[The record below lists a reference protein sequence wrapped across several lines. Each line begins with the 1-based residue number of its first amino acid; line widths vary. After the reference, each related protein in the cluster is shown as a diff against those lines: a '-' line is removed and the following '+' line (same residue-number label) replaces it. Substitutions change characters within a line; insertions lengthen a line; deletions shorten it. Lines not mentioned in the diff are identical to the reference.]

1 MSQPLHN
8 ATFAATGPAPETFAP
23 SHIETAN
30 RKNLA
35 LLIQLRWIAVLG
47 QVVTILVV
55 HFGFRVPLPLVQ
67 MSWVL
72 GALLALNGLSL
83 LWLRRRLHVSGKA
96 LLMALL
102 LDVAA
107 LTVQLYFSGGA
118 TNPFTALYLLQIAL
132 ASVLLS
138 TRGAWFVVAVTCAAF
153 IALIQINRPLAIQD
167 PQNLLKLHIIGLFVC
182 FALGAVLLV
191 IFVTRVT
198 RNLSE
203 RDTHVADL
211 KRQAAEEDHIVR
223 LGLLASGAAHELGT
237 PLASVSVILGD
248 WRRMPQITRHPE
260 MLQELQ
266 EMQAA
271 IRRCKTI
278 LRGILMSAG
287 EARGEAPEVTTLHRF
302 LGDIARDWSD
312 GRPSGTLQYHA
323 GSGALGED
331 VAIVSDPVL
340 KQVVTNLLDNAYE
353 VSPNWI
359 RLNVERR
366 GDMLRIEVLDLGPGF
381 PPASL
386 ANFGKPY
393 HSTKARPGAGLGL
406 FLVVNV
412 VRKLGG
418 KVTAH
423 NRPDGGATVTVELP
437 LAAVKYREN
446 DRG

>member
-1 MSQPLHN
+1 VS
-8 ATFAATGPAPETFAP
+8 EAP
-23 SHIETAN
+23 SHIDTAN

-47 QVVTILVV
+47 QVVTILIV
-55 HFGFRVPLPLVQ
+55 HYGLDIPLPLSQ
-67 MSWVL
+67 MASVI
-72 GALLALNGLSL
+72 GALLALNGVSEF
-83 LWLRRRLHVSGKA
+83 WLRRHLNVSNQA
-96 LLMALL
+96 LFIALL

-132 ASVLLS
+132 AAVLLT
-138 TRGAWFVVAVTCAAF
+138 TRGAWLVVAVTCVAF
-153 IALIQINRPLAIQD
+153 IGLIRINQPLAVQPAD
-167 PQNLLKLHIIGLFVC
+167 SLLKLQIFGTFVC

-191 IFVTRVT
+191 IFVTRVS

-203 RDTHVADL
+203 RDTHLANL

-248 WRRMPQITRHPE
+248 WRRMPEIAENPE

-278 LRGILMSAG
+278 LRGILLSAG
-287 EARGEAPEVTTLHRF
+287 EARGEAPAVTTLHRF
-302 LGDIARDWSD
+302 LGEIAREWSD

-331 VAIVSDPVL
+331 VAIVSDQAL
-340 KQVVTNLLDNAYE
+340 KQVVTNLLDNAFE
-353 VSPNWI
+353 VSPGWI
-359 RLNVERR
+359 RLNAERR
-366 GDMLRIEVLDLGPGF
+366 GDMLRIEVADLGPGF
-381 PPASL
+381 PANVL
-386 ANFGKPY
+386 ENFGKPY
-393 HSTKARPGAGLGL
+393 QSTKGRPGAGLGL

-412 VRKLGG
+412 IRKLGG
-418 KVTAH
+418 TVSAH

-437 LAAVKYREN
+437 LATVKYSEK

>member
-1 MSQPLHN
+1 MSQTIAN
-8 ATFAATGPAPETFAP
+8 AVSSATEPVAP
-23 SHIETAN
+23 SHIDTAN

-47 QVVTILVV
+47 QVVTIVVV
-55 HFGFRVPLPLVQ
+55 HFGLDIPLPLPP
-67 MSWVL
+67 MALVL

-83 LWLRRRLHVSGKA
+83 VWLKRRLQISSHA
-96 LLMALL
+96 LFIALL

-132 ASVLLS
+132 AAVLL
-138 TRGAWFVVAVTCAAF
+138 TAREAWIVVAVTCLAF
-153 IALIQINRPLAIQD
+153 IGLIRINQPLAVLPPD
-167 PQNLLKLHIIGLFVC
+167 SLLKLHIFGMFVC

-191 IFVTRVT
+191 IFVTRVS

-203 RDTHVADL
+203 RDTHLANL

-248 WRRMPQITRHPE
+248 WRRMPEIAENPE
-260 MLQELQ
+260 MMQELQ

-271 IRRCKTI
+271 VRRCKSI
-278 LRGILMSAG
+278 LRGILLSAG

-331 VAIVSDPVL
+331 VAIVSDQAL
-340 KQVVTNLLDNAYE
+340 KQVVTNLLDNAFE
-353 VSPNWI
+353 VSPGWI
-359 RLNVERR
+359 RLNAERR

-381 PPASL
+381 SATQL
-386 ANFGKPY
+386 ENFGKPY

-412 VRKLGG
+412 IRKLGG
-418 KVTAH
+418 TVTAH

-437 LAAVKYREN
+437 LATVKYREK

>member
-1 MSQPLHN
+1 VSDP
-8 ATFAATGPAPETFAP
+8 TTP
-23 SHIETAN
+23 SHIDTAN

-47 QVVTILVV
+47 QVVTILIV
-55 HFGFRVPLPLVQ
+55 HYGLNIPLPLPPMVA
-67 MSWVL
+67 VL
-72 GALLALNGLSL
+72 GALLALNGLSH
-83 LWLRRRLHVSGKA
+83 LWLRRHLTVTNQA
-96 LLMALL
+96 LFISLL

-132 ASVLLS
+132 AAVLLNA
-138 TRGAWFVVAVTCAAF
+138 RGAWFVVAVTCIAF
-153 IALIQINRPLAIQD
+153 IALIRINQPLAVQ
-167 PQNLLKLHIIGLFVC
+167 PPESLLRLHILGMFVC

-203 RDTHVADL
+203 RDTHLANL

-248 WRRMPQITRHPE
+248 WRRMPEVAEHPE

-278 LRGILMSAG
+278 LSGILQSAG
-287 EARGEAPEVTTLHRF
+287 EARGEAPAVTTLHRF
-302 LGDIARDWSD
+302 FGEIAREWSD

-331 VAIVSDPVL
+331 VRIVSDPAL
-340 KQVVTNLLDNAYE
+340 KQVVTNLLDNAFE
-353 VSPNWI
+353 VSPGWI
-359 RLNVERR
+359 RLNAERR

-381 PPASL
+381 SATQL
-386 ANFGKPY
+386 ENFGKPY

-412 VRKLGG
+412 IRKLGG
-418 KVTAH
+418 TVSAH
-423 NRPDGGATVTVELP
+423 NRADGGATVTVELP
-437 LAAVKYREN
+437 LAVVKYSEK

>member
-1 MSQPLHN
+1 
-8 ATFAATGPAPETFAP
+8 
-23 SHIETAN
+23 
-30 RKNLA
+30 LA
-35 LLIQLRWIAVLG
+35 LLIQLRWFAVLG
-47 QVVTILVV
+47 QIATILVV
-55 HFGFRVPLPLVQ
+55 HYGLHIPLPLPE
-67 MSWVL
+67 MALVL
-72 GALLALNGLSL
+72 GALVALNGLSHV
-83 LWLRRRLHVSGKA
+83 WLKQRLHISDRA
-96 LLMALL
+96 LFFALL

-132 ASVLLS
+132 AAVLLNA
-138 TRGAWFVVAVTCAAF
+138 RGAWIVVGVTCLAF
-153 IALIQINRPLAIQD
+153 IALMQINQPLAVQPPD
-167 PQNLLKLHIIGLFVC
+167 NLLGLHILGMFVC

-191 IFVTRVT
+191 IFVTRVS

-203 RDTHVADL
+203 RDTHLADL

-248 WRRMPQITRHPE
+248 WRRMPEITEHPD

-271 IRRCKTI
+271 INRCKTI
-278 LRGILMSAG
+278 LSGILLSAG
-287 EARGEAPEVTTLHRF
+287 ETRGEAPAVTTLHRF
-302 LGDIARDWSD
+302 LGDIARDWSE

-331 VAIVSDPVL
+331 VAIVSDQAL
-340 KQVVTNLLDNAYE
+340 KQVVTNLLDNAFE
-353 VSPNWI
+353 VSPAWI
-359 RLNVERR
+359 RLNAERR

-381 PPASL
+381 TPTQL
-386 ANFGKPY
+386 ENFGKPY
-393 HSTKARPGAGLGL
+393 HSTKLSPGAGLGL

-418 KVTAH
+418 TVSAH

-446 DRG
+446 NRD

>member
-1 MSQPLHN
+1 MSDP
-8 ATFAATGPAPETFAP
+8 TTP
-23 SHIETAN
+23 SHIDTAN

-47 QVVTILVV
+47 QVVTILIV
-55 HFGFRVPLPLVQ
+55 HYGLDIPLPLPPMVT
-67 MSWVL
+67 VL
-72 GALLALNGLSL
+72 GALLVLNGLSHV
-83 LWLRRRLHVSGKA
+83 WLRRHLNVTNQA
-96 LLMALL
+96 LFISVL

-132 ASVLLS
+132 AAVLLS
-138 TRGAWFVVAVTCAAF
+138 ARGAWLVVAVTCVAF
-153 IALIQINRPLAIQD
+153 IALIRINQPLAVQPPD
-167 PQNLLKLHIIGLFVC
+167 SLLRLHILGMFVC

-191 IFVTRVT
+191 IFVTRVS

-203 RDTHVADL
+203 RDTHVANL

-248 WRRMPQITRHPE
+248 WCRMPEIAEHPE

-278 LRGILMSAG
+278 LSGILQSAG
-287 EARGEAPEVTTLHRF
+287 EARGEAPTVTTLHRF
-302 LGDIARDWSD
+302 FGEIAREWSD

-331 VAIVSDPVL
+331 VRIVSDRAL
-340 KQVVTNLLDNAYE
+340 KQVVTNLLDNAFE
-353 VSPNWI
+353 VSPGWI
-359 RLNVERR
+359 RLNAERR

-381 PPASL
+381 SATQL
-386 ANFGKPY
+386 ENFGKPY

-412 VRKLGG
+412 IRKLGG
-418 KVTAH
+418 TVFAH
-423 NRPDGGATVTVELP
+423 NRADGGATVTVELP
-437 LAAVKYREN
+437 LAAVKYSEK

>member
-1 MSQPLHN
+1 MSQPIHSP
-8 ATFAATGPAPETFAP
+8 TAPLAP
-23 SHIETAN
+23 SYIDTAN

-35 LLIQLRWIAVLG
+35 LLIQLRWIAVAG
-47 QVVTILVV
+47 QVATILVV
-55 HFGFRVPLPLVQ
+55 HYGLGTPLPLPQ
-67 MSWVL
+67 MATVIA
-72 GALLALNGLSL
+72 ALVALNGVSH
-83 LWLRRRLHVSGKA
+83 LWLQRRLHVSNQALFIA
-96 LLMALL
+96 LLF
-102 LDVAA
+102 DVAA
-107 LTVQLYFSGGA
+107 LTVQLFFSGGA

-132 ASVLLS
+132 AAVLLNAF
-138 TRGAWFVVAVTCAAF
+138 GAWLVVGLTCLAF
-153 IALIQINRPLAIQD
+153 IALIQIHQPLALPHQS
-167 PQNLLKLHIIGLFVC
+167 LLRLHIVGMFVC

-191 IFVTRVT
+191 IFVTRVS

-203 RDTHVADL
+203 RDTHVANL

-237 PLASVSVILGD
+237 PLAAVSVILGD
-248 WRRMPQITRHPE
+248 WRRMPEISQHPE
-260 MLQELQ
+260 MREELQ
-266 EMQAA
+266 EMEAA

-278 LRGILMSAG
+278 LRGILLSAG
-287 EARGEAPEVTTLHRF
+287 EARGEAPAVTTLHRF

-331 VAIVSDPVL
+331 VSIVSDQAL
-340 KQVVTNLLDNAYE
+340 KQVVTNLLDNAFE
-353 VSPNWI
+353 VSPGWI
-359 RLNVERR
+359 RLNAERR

-381 PPASL
+381 SPAQL
-386 ANFGKPY
+386 ENFGKPY
-393 HSTKARPGAGLGL
+393 HSTKGSPGAGLGL

-418 KVTAH
+418 SVSAH

-437 LAAVKYREN
+437 LAAVKYSEK

>member
-1 MSQPLHN
+1 VTQPARN
-8 ATFAATGPAPETFAP
+8 TTD
-23 SHIETAN
+23 SHVDTAN

-55 HFGFRVPLPLVQ
+55 HYGMDIPLPLPQ
-67 MSWVL
+67 MAMVL
-72 GALLALNGLSL
+72 IALLALNGLSFV
-83 LWLRRRLHVSGKA
+83 WLRRRLHVSGHA
-96 LLMALL
+96 LFIALL

-107 LTVQLYFSGGA
+107 LTAQLYFSGGA

-132 ASVLLS
+132 AAVLLS
-138 TRGAWFVVAVTCAAF
+138 ALGAWIVVAVACLAF
-153 IALIQINRPLAIQD
+153 IALIRFHEPLVLH
-167 PQNLLKLHIIGLFVC
+167 PQASLLDLHILGMFVC

-191 IFVTRVT
+191 IFVTRVS

-203 RDTHVADL
+203 RDTHVANL

-237 PLASVSVILGD
+237 PLAAVSVILGD
-248 WRRMPQITRHPE
+248 WRRMPEISGNPE
-260 MLQELQ
+260 MLQELD
-266 EMQAA
+266 EMEAA
-271 IRRCKTI
+271 IRRCKSI
-278 LRGILMSAG
+278 LSGILLSAG
-287 EARGEAPEVTTLHRF
+287 EARGEAPAVTTLHRF
-302 LGDIARDWSD
+302 FGDIAREWSD

-331 VAIVSDPVL
+331 IAIVSDQAL

-353 VSPNWI
+353 VSPGWI
-359 RLNVERR
+359 RLNAERR

-381 PPASL
+381 SPAQL
-386 ANFGKPY
+386 ENFGKPY
-393 HSTKARPGAGLGL
+393 HSTKGRPGAGLGL

-418 KVTAH
+418 TVSAH

-437 LAAVKYREN
+437 LAAVKLSDVKLGEK

>member
-1 MSQPLHN
+1 M
-8 ATFAATGPAPETFAP
+8 TEAP
-23 SHIETAN
+23 SHIDAAN

-47 QVVTILVV
+47 QVVTILIV
-55 HFGFRVPLPLVQ
+55 HYGLDIPLPLPQ
-67 MSWVL
+67 MAWVI
-72 GALLALNGLSL
+72 GALLALNGLSVF
-83 LWLRRRLHVSGKA
+83 WLRRHLNVSDHA
-96 LLMALL
+96 LFIALL

-132 ASVLLS
+132 AAVLLNAS
-138 TRGAWFVVAVTCAAF
+138 GAWLVVAITCVAF
-153 IALIQINRPLAIQD
+153 IGLIQINQPLAVQPAD
-167 PQNLLKLHIIGLFVC
+167 SLLKLHILGMFVC

-191 IFVTRVT
+191 IFVTRVF

-203 RDTHVADL
+203 RDTHVANL

-248 WRRMPQITRHPE
+248 WRRMPEIAENPE

-271 IRRCKTI
+271 VRRCKTI
-278 LRGILMSAG
+278 LRGILLSAG
-287 EARGEAPEVTTLHRF
+287 EARGEAPAVTTLHRF
-302 LGDIARDWSD
+302 LGEIARDWSD
-312 GRPSGTLQYHA
+312 GRPAGTLQYHA
-323 GSGALGED
+323 GVGALGED
-331 VAIVSDPVL
+331 VAIVSDQAL
-340 KQVVTNLLDNAYE
+340 KQVVTNLLDNAFE
-353 VSPNWI
+353 VSPGWI
-359 RLNVERR
+359 RLNAERR
-366 GDMLRIEVLDLGPGF
+366 GDMLRIEVADLGPGF
-381 PPASL
+381 PAAAL
-386 ANFGKPY
+386 ENFGKPY
-393 HSTKARPGAGLGL
+393 HSTKGSPGAGLGL

-412 VRKLGG
+412 IRKLGG
-418 KVTAH
+418 SVTAH

-437 LAAVKYREN
+437 LASVKYSEK

>member
-1 MSQPLHN
+1 MSD
-8 ATFAATGPAPETFAP
+8 TTTP
-23 SHIETAN
+23 SHIDTAN

-47 QVVTILVV
+47 QVVTILIV
-55 HFGFRVPLPLVQ
+55 HYGLDIPLPLPQ
-67 MSWVL
+67 MVL
-72 GALLALNGLSL
+72 VLAALLALNGLSQ
-83 LWLRRRLHVSGKA
+83 LWLRRRLHVSNQA
-96 LLMALL
+96 LFIALL

-132 ASVLLS
+132 AAVLL
-138 TRGAWFVVAVTCAAF
+138 TAGRAWLVVALTSIAF
-153 IALIQINRPLAIQD
+153 IALIRINQPLAVQPAD
-167 PQNLLKLHIIGLFVC
+167 SLLDLHIFGMFVC

-191 IFVTRVT
+191 IFVTRVS

-203 RDTHVADL
+203 RDTHLANL

-248 WRRMPQITRHPE
+248 WRRMPEIAEHPE

-278 LRGILMSAG
+278 LSGILQSAG
-287 EARGEAPEVTTLHRF
+287 EARGEAPTVTTLHRF
-302 LGDIARDWSD
+302 FGEIAREWSD
-312 GRPSGTLQYHA
+312 GRPTGTLQFHA

-331 VAIVSDPVL
+331 MRIVSDPAL
-340 KQVVTNLLDNAYE
+340 KQVVTNLLDNAFE
-353 VSPNWI
+353 VSPGWI
-359 RLNVERR
+359 RLNAERR

-381 PPASL
+381 SAPQL
-386 ANFGKPY
+386 ENFGKPY

-412 VRKLGG
+412 IRKLGG
-418 KVTAH
+418 TVSAH

-437 LAAVKYREN
+437 LAAVRFSEK

>member
-1 MSQPLHN
+1 MSQTIPNDTSQVLI
-8 ATFAATGPAPETFAP
+8 GAPQVAP
-23 SHIETAN
+23 VAHIDTAN

-47 QVVTILVV
+47 QVITILVV
-55 HFGFRVPLPLVQ
+55 HYGLGTALPLAEMASVI
-67 MSWVL
+67 
-72 GALLALNGLSL
+72 GALLALNGLSH
-83 LWLRRRLHVSGKA
+83 LWLQRRLHVSDHA
-96 LLMALL
+96 LFVALL

-132 ASVLLS
+132 AAVLLS
-138 TRGAWFVVAVTCAAF
+138 AVRAWFVVGLTCLAF
-153 IALIQINRPLAIQD
+153 IALIQIHQPLAV
-167 PQNLLKLHIIGLFVC
+167 PHESLLRLHIFGMFVC

-203 RDTHVADL
+203 RDTHLVNL
-211 KRQAAEEDHIVR
+211 KRQADEEDHIVR

-237 PLASVSVILGD
+237 PLAAVSVILGN
-248 WRRMPQITRHPE
+248 WRHMPEISQHPE
-260 MLQELQ
+260 MLQELR
-266 EMQAA
+266 EMEAA

-278 LRGILMSAG
+278 LSGILLSAG
-287 EARGEAPEVTTLHRF
+287 EARGESPAVTTLHRF

-331 VAIVSDPVL
+331 VAIVADQAI
-340 KQVVTNLLDNAYE
+340 KQVVTNLLDNAFE
-353 VSPNWI
+353 VSPGWI
-359 RLNVERR
+359 RLNAERR

-381 PPASL
+381 SPTQL
-386 ANFGKPY
+386 ENFGKPY
-393 HSTKARPGAGLGL
+393 HSTKGSPGAGLGL

-418 KVTAH
+418 TVSAL

-437 LAAVKYREN
+437 LAAVEYSEKG
-446 DRG
+446 RG

>member
-1 MSQPLHN
+1 MIQPNQH
-8 ATFAATGPAPETFAP
+8 AAP
-23 SHIETAN
+23 SHVDTAN

-35 LLIQLRWIAVLG
+35 LLILLRWIAVAG
-47 QVVTILVV
+47 QVATILVV
-55 HFGFRVPLPLVQ
+55 HFGLGIPLPLPQ
-67 MSWVL
+67 MAMVL
-72 GALLALNGLSL
+72 GALLALNGLSHV
-83 LWLRRRLHVSGKA
+83 WLRRRLHISSHA
-96 LLMALL
+96 LFIALL

-132 ASVLLS
+132 AAVLL
-138 TRGAWFVVAVTCAAF
+138 TAVEAWIVVGVTCLAF
-153 IALIQINRPLAIQD
+153 IALIQVHQPLALKAGD
-167 PQNLLKLHIIGLFVC
+167 SLLDLHILGMFVC

-191 IFVTRVT
+191 IFVTRVS
-198 RNLSE
+198 RNLTE

-237 PLASVSVILGD
+237 PLAAVSVILGD
-248 WRRMPQITRHPE
+248 WRHMPEIAQHPD
-260 MLQELQ
+260 MLQELH
-266 EMQAA
+266 EMEAA

-278 LRGILMSAG
+278 LSGILLSAG
-287 EARGEAPEVTTLHRF
+287 EARGEAPAVTTLHRF
-302 LGDIARDWSD
+302 FGEIARDWSD

-331 VAIVSDPVL
+331 VAIVSDQAL

-353 VSPNWI
+353 VSPGWI
-359 RLNVERR
+359 RLNAERR
-366 GDMLRIEVLDLGPGF
+366 GDMLRMEVLDLGSGF
-381 PPASL
+381 SATQL
-386 ANFGKPY
+386 ENFGKPY
-393 HSTKARPGAGLGL
+393 HSTKGSPGAGLGL

-418 KVTAH
+418 TVSAH

-437 LAAVKYREN
+437 LAAVKYSEKE
-446 DRG
+446 RG